1 MYVASSLR
9 NARYKVRILDCTFM
23 PDLAEAEQ
31 IIRSTDA
38 RYIGIHSM
46 VTLTKTA
53 VALAK
58 VAKDAGK
65 TVIYG
70 GPDPSTAPEKY
81 LKKGAGDYVVIGE
94 GEKTAVELLQV
105 LDRGELPFDIKGL
118 AFVSG
123 EGSITTTFPRDLERE
138 LDSVPLPA
146 RDLIDNERY

>member
-1 MYVASSLR
+1 MPLDCLLVFPYMLHDDPTQKHLRSPFPPLGLMYVAASLR

-23 PDLAEAEQ
+23 PDLAEAEE

-105 LDRGELPFDIKGL
+105 LDRGKLPFDIKVWL
-118 AFVSG
+118 
-123 EGSITTTFPRDLERE
+123 L
-138 LDSVPLPA
+138 
-146 RDLIDNERY
+146 